1 MEVGVVKKNI
11 LITCQ
16 FGRQN
21 YFSFVTS
28 NRHKIVNLVNLIA
41 YRIYENYNDP
51 TWYLQMNSRYLIETN
66 ILLFNTKDRDF
77 KNILISQ

>member
-1 MEVGVVKKNI
+1 MVKKNV

-28 NRHKIVNLVNLIA
+28 NRQKIVNLVNLIA

-51 TWYLQMNSRYLIETN
+51 TLYLQMNSRYLIETN

-77 KNILISQ
+77 KNILISH